1 MAVLVHK
8 TKAKEL
14 EKIKLIIKQT
24 KWATN
29 TEIAKQKT
37 KKKTTTTKKQIN
49 IL

>member
-14 EKIKLIIKQT
+14 EKIELIIKQT

-29 TEIAKQKT
+29 TEIAKKN
-37 KKKTTTTKKQIN
+37 KKKQQQQKNK
-49 IL
+49 